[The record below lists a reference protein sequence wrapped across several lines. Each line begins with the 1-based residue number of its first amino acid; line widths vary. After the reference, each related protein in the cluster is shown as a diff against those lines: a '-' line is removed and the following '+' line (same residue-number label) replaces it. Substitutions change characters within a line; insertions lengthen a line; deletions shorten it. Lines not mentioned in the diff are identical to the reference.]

1 MLLNRQI
8 GFGLMIGL
16 LFAMYENSLVEN
28 KNAKIKEGKTM
39 TKKELTKK
47 ELNEEQLN
55 NVSGG
60 TVKELEELANAV
72 YPGEEYARP
81 VYLGTT
87 HVPVGNIVIASE
99 LAEDLEK
106 VWGIEAHFNLGFCG
120 TGIASVNNTYIDKT
134 TGDYISHS
142 DVVARIKNT
151 LQVG

>member
-16 LFAMYENSLVEN
+16 LFAMYENSLAEN

-39 TKKELTKK
+39 TKKELNK
-47 ELNEEQLN
+47 EQLN

-99 LAEDLEK
+99 IAEDLEK
-106 VWGIEAHFNLGFCG
+106 VWGIDAHFNLGFCG

>member
-1 MLLNRQI
+1 
-8 GFGLMIGL
+8 
-16 LFAMYENSLVEN
+16 
-28 KNAKIKEGKTM
+28 M
-39 TKKELTKK
+39 TKKEITKK

-60 TVKELEELANAV
+60 TVAELEELANVV
-72 YPGEEYARP
+72 YRGEEYARP

-106 VWGIEAHFNLGFCG
+106 VWGIDAHINLGFCG
-120 TGIASVNNTYIDKT
+120 TGIASVNNTYIDRQ

-142 DVVARIKNT
+142 DVVARLRET
-151 LQVG
+151 CQH